1 MTLVIDASVGLKWVL
16 QEPDSPLA
24 ERLAGSGA
32 DLLVPDFW
40 LNEACNVL
48 WLQVRRKL
56 LTPDAARVLLHAQVE
71 PTPTAGLGLH
81 KTALEIGLIVNH
93 STYDTLYVAFALAM
107 GAEKVVVADGPF
119 LTAMQRQTLHWLEY
133 CCHSPH
139 GLADRT
145 SYALAAR
152 HKWRRVCVENR
163 ELRNPTPAF
172 LRSDAGPQPR

>member
-1 MTLVIDASVGLKWVL
+1 MALVVDASVGLKWVL

-24 ERLAGSGA
+24 ERLVRSDA

-56 LTPDAARVLLHAQVE
+56 FTLDEAREALALLRAQVE
-71 PTPTAGLGLH
+71 PTPTADLGLH
-81 KTALEIGLIVNH
+81 DIALEIGLAVNH

-119 LTAMQRQTLHWLEY
+119 VTAMQRHPDPTL
-133 CCHSPH
+133 
-139 GLADRT
+139 
-145 SYALAAR
+145 AR
-152 HKWRRVCVENR
+152 ILLSLTAW
-163 ELRNPTPAF
+163 A
-172 LRSDAGPQPR
+172 SGQGA